1 MSYWAQTL
9 YAILKR
15 FILPTMYFNQIIRS
29 FILTTMYFDQIIF
42 AFILN
47 QKLWFLFSKK
57 KMQFLFLMKCDRF
70 QILLQTKRIS
80 RELIRN
86 EVWDKNKSN
95 LNTISS
101 FLKCST
107 TSSDIY
113 QQIKFEQYFHHI
125 FKCSTI
131 TSSNDIYQHVYGL
144 Q

>member
-57 KMQFLFLMKCDRF
+57 KCNFYFWWNVTVFKFCCKQNESLESWYEMKF
-70 QILLQTKRIS
+70 GTKTNQIWTKFHHFSNVQLLLVTFI
-80 RELIRN
+80 
-86 EVWDKNKSN
+86 NKSN
-95 LNTISS
+95 LNNI
-101 FLKCST
+101 FN
-107 TSSDIY
+107 Y
-113 QQIKFEQYFHHI
+113 YF
-125 FKCSTI
+125 F
-131 TSSNDIYQHVYGL
+131 
-144 Q
+144 

>member
-1 MSYWAQTL
+1 M
-9 YAILKR
+9 IL
-15 FILPTMYFNQIIRS
+15 
-29 FILTTMYFDQIIF
+29 IF
-42 AFILN
+42 
-47 QKLWFLFSKK
+47 QK

-107 TSSDIY
+107 TSDDIY
-113 QQIKFEQYFHHI
+113 KQI
-125 FKCSTI
+125 
-131 TSSNDIYQHVYGL
+131 
-144 Q
+144 